1 MKQTV
6 IIAEIGNTHEG
17 SVGLAK
23 CFIKAAADCGVDA
36 VKFQTHIFE
45 AESLPDAPN
54 PPYFKNE
61 TRKEYFDRTGFDLEQ
76 WKDLKRYAEEECG
89 VEFLS
94 SPFSLEAVEL
104 LEEIGVKTY
113 KIASGE
119 VSNLP
124 LLIKIAKTGKRALLS
139 SGMSSWAE
147 LDEAVKTLKVNGCSD
162 LLLLQCTSEYPCPP
176 ENAGLNI
183 MQEMKERYN
192 FPVGFSDHT
201 LGIAVPI
208 AAVCL
213 GACVIEKHFTLSK
226 LMYGPDARFSATP
239 EEMKVL
245 VDNIR
250 TVEKTLENKIDKDA
264 KAATLSQMKIT
275 FEKSIVAAC
284 DIPAGTVLEEKH
296 LAYKKPGDGIPARM
310 FREILGKKTMNN
322 IPANSKLEWSILDKG
337 GSKE

>member
-1 MKQTV
+1 
-6 IIAEIGNTHEG
+6 
-17 SVGLAK
+17 VGLAK

-226 LMYGPDARFSATP
+226 LMYGPDARFSATL